1 MSQSATLYRV
11 SKEPFMQLNMPDNKQ
26 RFDFNMAKS
35 DALFDGSFMAL
46 EYILSKGQ
54 DNSTIEIVKQIFS
67 PEQAIGGQGFE
78 GLTPEE
84 HFEYYERRLYIPYL
98 DALIIS
104 KLNDFISNF
113 SDSDIRSKYY
123 AKELNDNG
131 IYPGVWHNNN
141 SKDLAYNERQI
152 LEDFE
157 ALKIILKQA
166 YIEGDYI
173 FVFVG

>member
-11 SKEPFMQLNMPDNKQ
+11 SKETFLQLNLPDNKQ
-26 RFDFNMAKS
+26 SFDFNMAKS
-35 DALFDGSFMAL
+35 DALLDGSFMAL

-54 DNSTIEIVKQIFS
+54 DNSTIEIVKQIFA

-84 HFEYYERRLYIPYL
+84 HFEYYESGLYIPYL

-113 SDSDIRSKYY
+113 SDSDIRSKYN

-141 SKDLAYNERQI
+141 SKGLVYNERQI

-166 YIEGDYI
+166 NIEGDYI